1 MSKLRV
7 SELATEFGISADEV
21 LAMLRSMEISARTP
35 ASPLTDEQVA
45 RARVRW
51 ERDKR
56 HRTAPVAEPAAAKK
70 KVAAKKAAASG
81 PAAAP
86 AAQQP
91 AAKKKAPAPAP
102 APT

>member
-1 MSKLRV
+1 M

-21 LAMLRSMEISARTP
+21 LGMLRSMEIAARTP

-56 HRTAPVAEPAAAKK
+56 HRT
-70 KVAAKKAAASG
+70 
-81 PAAAP
+81 
-86 AAQQP
+86 
-91 AAKKKAPAPAP
+91 
-102 APT
+102 